1 MKKIDKDTSSVAHRR
16 LRIWEAV
23 SHPVTRTVSSTRGCA
38 RVSLFPFSPHTRTGA
53 QIPPPLPLNSYTNP
67 PGMVH
72 AGVGQKVLNCN
83 VFKTLFSARIG
94 HARGTSH
101 ARGLHGLTFPG
112 PRPHADDPR
121 PCGRGLRC
129 MGRLFGSTVKR
140 APNIR
145 IRWRPPSAHQAA
157 AAAGRAIGA
166 PHRYHRSAPSQC

>member
-1 MKKIDKDTSSVAHRR
+1 MQVWCTPG
-16 LRIWEAV
+16 W
-23 SHPVTRTVSSTRGCA
+23 TRS
-38 RVSLFPFSPHTRTGA
+38 
-53 QIPPPLPLNSYTNP
+53 
-67 PGMVH
+67 
-72 AGVGQKVLNCN
+72 VLN
-83 VFKTLFSARIG
+83 VTFYKTLFLSARLG

-166 PHRYHRSAPSQC
+166 PHRYHRSALPPLPACRLGCRHRLHRAAVPLHGACGTAAVGRPLSRLSLAPHTTITNCCSRRSALLGF